1 MKTTESQALKRMAA
15 YCSRA
20 ERCEY
25 DVRKKLV
32 TLEMNDEEIRR
43 ITDRLKKEKFLNDE
57 RFCRSFIND
66 KARFNKW
73 GETKIR
79 YELKKRNIPEMVFAP
94 ILKEFSGDT
103 FELQLQHILK
113 MKAKTVKGKS
123 DYDKR
128 NKLIRFG
135 LGRGFPMD
143 MVIKNVNKLT
153 GNDYE
158 DCME

>member
-1 MKTTESQALKRMAA
+1 MKATESQALKRMAA

-25 DVRKKLV
+25 DVRKKLAA
-32 TLEMNDEEIRR
+32 LELSDEEINS
-43 ITDRLKKEKFLNDE
+43 ITGRLKKEKFIDDN

-79 YELKKRNIPEMVFAP
+79 FELKKRNISESVFNP
-94 ILKEFSGDT
+94 ILEELAGEV
-103 FELQLQHILK
+103 FETQLEHILK
-113 MKAKTVKGKS
+113 VKVKTIKAKS
-123 DYDKR
+123 DYDRR
-128 NKLIRFG
+128 NKLIRFA

-143 MVIKNVNKLT
+143 MVVKNVNKLL
-153 GNDYE
+153 GNNDE
-158 DCME
+158 DFI